1 MSSEAQ
7 WIDPVEVLLAA
18 TFGPGIAAEV
28 AREPDTHKVVTPV
41 VSPSWPLKLDG
52 TPRKKCQKP
61 MVTGLMAAKVEATTA
76 EVVRA
81 LNHGAESVA
90 DLRIAT
96 GFAKLTIVR
105 SLERLLDA
113 GLVTVTTTPTSGKRG
128 RPAHLYRPVVEVVG
142 GTETQEADLRSAVEP
157 TSPPTTPAACNAA
170 DRRVVGQEGQE

>member
-1 MSSEAQ
+1 MVLDDRIRAAGGCRWTLFRRSDTVLCMTSEAK
-7 WIDPVEVLLAA
+7 WIDPVEALLAA
-18 TFGPGIAAEV
+18 TFGPSVAASV
-28 AREPDTHKVVTPV
+28 AGEPDEHKVVTPV

-105 SLERLLDA
+105 SLERLLEA
-113 GLVTVTTTPTSGKRG
+113 GLVSVTKTPTSGKRG
-128 RPAHLYRPVVEVVG
+128 RPAHLYRPVVEVV
-142 GTETQEADLRSAVEP
+142 E
-157 TSPPTTPAACNAA
+157 
-170 DRRVVGQEGQE
+170 VVGDEGRA

>member
-1 MSSEAQ
+1 MTSEAK
-7 WIDPVEVLLAA
+7 WIDPVETLLAA
-18 TFGPGIAAEV
+18 TFGPSVAASV
-28 AREPDTHKVVTPV
+28 AGEPDERVVNTPV

-76 EVVRA
+76 EVVKA

-105 SLERLLDA
+105 SLERLLEA
-113 GLVTVTTTPTSGKRG
+113 GLVSVTKTPTSGKRG
-128 RPAHLYRPVVEVVG
+128 RPAHLYRPVVEVVEG
-142 GTETQEADLRSAVEP
+142 
-157 TSPPTTPAACNAA
+157 
-170 DRRVVGQEGQE
+170 EGQE